1 MNENSD
7 LLPNLLHEEFEM
19 QMRGYSRRQV
29 DDFVARR
36 NNEIR
41 ELEQRLARTLD
52 ESEHLHREL
61 STVRQQALSGRP
73 AHEEVSERIAQ
84 ILKLADDEAKAQ
96 KSKADDDIANQ
107 RAEAQQESDRVR
119 ADAREQAERML
130 TAAQE
135 QAERTISAAR
145 NEADKTRT
153 AARTEADRLTSDTRK
168 KADQALAQAKA
179 QAKKVL
185 DEATARA
192 TAIHDGAE
200 RRLNLLSTRHTETVR
215 RLTDILDGVQ
225 GLVAAEAARMSLEE
239 EVNQSVSRAVS
250 LAEAAEA
257 AAAAEPEDDGPAGE
271 GGRDLALLAPPAP
284 ETVSTGTVAP
294 PRGEDMRPMMPG
306 RPGLTG
312 RLSPPVPDLD
322 RDAFDG
328 TGPGGGLLPPPDAPR
343 GPFGR
348 PGSTPPPPMGSGPG
362 RHSSLQDGMS
372 RPPAPLPGNSA
383 PLIPGLGDP
392 LGDRDTRP
400 GSGLIDPD
408 EPTEGIRLLQLSSG
422 GRPRTPD
429 VRSRGP
435 DRKNRDRTRP
445 APAHEEQPEILV
457 TEAKHSPARYVH
469 AGLIAKITTPS
480 GPRERTQSGRDL
492 RHRDQARDTS
502 YGALIAK
509 AAVVSGP
516 HPRTIALSR
525 LPCIGSCPA
534 IAPPLEP
541 RA

>member
-41 ELEQRLARTLD
+41 ELEQRLSRSLED
-52 ESEHLHREL
+52 SEHLRREL

-84 ILKLADDEAKAQ
+84 ILKLADDEAKDQ
-96 KSKADDDIANQ
+96 KNKADDDIAKQ
-107 RAEAQQESDRVR
+107 RTEAHQESERVR

-168 KADQALAQAKA
+168 KADQALAQAKS

-200 RRLNLLSTRHTETVR
+200 RRLNLLSTRHTDTVR

-250 LAEAAEA
+250 LAEAADA
-257 AAAAEPEDDGPAGE
+257 AAAAAAAPEANGADGE
-271 GGRDLALLAPPAP
+271 GDRDLALLAPPAP
-284 ETVSTGTVAP
+284 ETVATGTVAP
-294 PRGEDMRPMMPG
+294 PRGEDIRPMGPG

-312 RLSPPVPDLD
+312 RLNPPVTDQDHDPLD
-322 RDAFDG
+322 
-328 TGPGGGLLPPPDAPR
+328 GPAPVGGLLPPPDMPR
-343 GPFGR
+343 GAFGR
-348 PGSTPPPPMGSGPG
+348 PGGTPPPPPLGTGPG
-362 RHSSLQDGMS
+362 RHGGGPQDGMP
-372 RPPAPLPGNSA
+372 RPPMPLPSGA
-383 PLIPGLGDP
+383 PVTGLGDP
-392 LGDRDTRP
+392 LAEREPRH

-408 EPTEGIRLLQLSSG
+408 EPTEGIRLL
-422 GRPRTPD
+422 
-429 VRSRGP
+429 
-435 DRKNRDRTRP
+435 N
-445 APAHEEQPEILV
+445 
-457 TEAKHSPARYVH
+457 
-469 AGLIAKITTPS
+469 
-480 GPRERTQSGRDL
+480 
-492 RHRDQARDTS
+492 
-502 YGALIAK
+502 
-509 AAVVSGP
+509 
-516 HPRTIALSR
+516 
-525 LPCIGSCPA
+525 
-534 IAPPLEP
+534 
-541 RA
+541 

>member
-41 ELEQRLARTLD
+41 ELEQRLARSLD
-52 ESEHLHREL
+52 DSEHLRREL

-96 KSKADDDIANQ
+96 KNKADDDIAKQ
-107 RAEAQQESDRVR
+107 RSDAQQESERVR
-119 ADAREQAERML
+119 ADSRDQAERML

-153 AARTEADRLTSDTRK
+153 AARTEADRLTSETRK
-168 KADQALAQAKA
+168 KADAAIAQAKA

-200 RRLNLLSTRHTETVR
+200 RRLNLLSTRHADTVR

-250 LAEAAEA
+250 QAEAADA
-257 AAAAEPEDDGPAGE
+257 AAAAAAADAGANGPDSDM
-271 GGRDLALLAPPAP
+271 DLARLAPPAP
-284 ETVSTGTVAP
+284 EAVANGSVAP
-294 PRGEDMRPMMPG
+294 PHGEDGRPAVPG
-306 RPGLTG
+306 RPGLTSRLAPPATQQQLDPLDEPAPG
-312 RLSPPVPDLD
+312 LLSPHDSQ
-322 RDAFDG
+322 
-328 TGPGGGLLPPPDAPR
+328 R
-343 GPFGR
+343 GPMGR
-348 PGSTPPPPMGSGPG
+348 PGPAPAAPLGAGAGRLGGPPDGGLRQPASSDTSPMG
-362 RHSSLQDGMS
+362 
-372 RPPAPLPGNSA
+372 
-383 PLIPGLGDP
+383 GLSD
-392 LGDRDTRP
+392 LFGDRDRDRDP
-400 GSGLIDPD
+400 GRGGNGMIDPD
-408 EPTEGIRLLQLSSG
+408 EPTEGIRLMQ
-422 GRPRTPD
+422 
-429 VRSRGP
+429 
-435 DRKNRDRTRP
+435 
-445 APAHEEQPEILV
+445 
-457 TEAKHSPARYVH
+457 
-469 AGLIAKITTPS
+469 
-480 GPRERTQSGRDL
+480 
-492 RHRDQARDTS
+492 
-502 YGALIAK
+502 
-509 AAVVSGP
+509 
-516 HPRTIALSR
+516 
-525 LPCIGSCPA
+525 
-534 IAPPLEP
+534 
-541 RA
+541 

>member
-41 ELEQRLARTLD
+41 ELEQRLTRSLD
-52 ESEHLHREL
+52 DSEHLRREL

-73 AHEEVSERIAQ
+73 AHEEVSERISQ

-96 KSKADDDIANQ
+96 KNKADDDIASQ

-119 ADAREQAERML
+119 AEAREQAERML

-200 RRLNLLSTRHTETVR
+200 RRLNLLSTRHTDTVR

-250 LAEAAEA
+250 LAEAADAAAAA
-257 AAAAEPEDDGPAGE
+257 AAAAEEDGVDGDGN
-271 GGRDLALLAPPAP
+271 RDLALLAPPAP
-284 ETVSTGTVAP
+284 ETVAMGAAAP
-294 PRGEDMRPMMPG
+294 PRGEDIRPMGPG

-312 RLSPPVPDLD
+312 RLNPPVTDQDHDPLD
-322 RDAFDG
+322 
-328 TGPGGGLLPPPDAPR
+328 GPAPVGGLLPPPEAPR
-343 GPFGR
+343 GAFGR
-348 PGSTPPPPMGSGPG
+348 PGPTQPPSPLGTGPG
-362 RHSSLQDGMS
+362 RHGGAQDGMQ
-372 RPPAPLPGNSA
+372 RPSMPLPSGA
-383 PLIPGLGDP
+383 PVTGLGDP
-392 LGDRDTRP
+392 LAEREPRH

-408 EPTEGIRLLQLSSG
+408 EPTEGIRLLQ
-422 GRPRTPD
+422 
-429 VRSRGP
+429 
-435 DRKNRDRTRP
+435 
-445 APAHEEQPEILV
+445 
-457 TEAKHSPARYVH
+457 
-469 AGLIAKITTPS
+469 
-480 GPRERTQSGRDL
+480 
-492 RHRDQARDTS
+492 
-502 YGALIAK
+502 
-509 AAVVSGP
+509 
-516 HPRTIALSR
+516 
-525 LPCIGSCPA
+525 
-534 IAPPLEP
+534 
-541 RA
+541 

>member
-36 NNEIR
+36 NSEIR
-41 ELEQRLARTLD
+41 ELEQRLSRSLD
-52 ESEHLHREL
+52 ESEHLRREV

-73 AHEEVSERIAQ
+73 AHEEVSERISQ

-96 KSKADDDIANQ
+96 KNKADDDIAKQ
-107 RAEAQQESDRVR
+107 RADAQQESERVR

-200 RRLNLLSTRHTETVR
+200 RRLNLLSTRHTDTVR

-250 LAEAAEA
+250 LAEAADAAA
-257 AAAAEPEDDGPAGE
+257 AAAAEAEAGAEGE
-271 GGRDLALLAPPAP
+271 GDRDLALLAPPAP
-284 ETVSTGTVAP
+284 ETVATGNVAP
-294 PRGEDMRPMMPG
+294 PRARG
-306 RPGLTG
+306 RPPG
-312 RLSPPVPDLD
+312 
-322 RDAFDG
+322 
-328 TGPGGGLLPPPDAPR
+328 GPGSARAD
-343 GPFGR
+343 R
-348 PGSTPPPPMGSGPG
+348 PAEPG
-362 RHSSLQDGMS
+362 RH
-372 RPPAPLPGNSA
+372 
-383 PLIPGLGDP
+383 
-392 LGDRDTRP
+392 
-400 GSGLIDPD
+400 
-408 EPTEGIRLLQLSSG
+408 
-422 GRPRTPD
+422 
-429 VRSRGP
+429 
-435 DRKNRDRTRP
+435 
-445 APAHEEQPEILV
+445 
-457 TEAKHSPARYVH
+457 
-469 AGLIAKITTPS
+469 
-480 GPRERTQSGRDL
+480 
-492 RHRDQARDTS
+492 
-502 YGALIAK
+502 
-509 AAVVSGP
+509 
-516 HPRTIALSR
+516 
-525 LPCIGSCPA
+525 
-534 IAPPLEP
+534 
-541 RA
+541 